1 MKPHPEPLIL
11 VAMTAFLLI
20 VTAHFKRQCTAS
32 PQVDPLTK
40 KIRLVSFLLSVMIA
54 LVGITIAGLP
64 YFDVSA
70 RSLAAT
76 IAVMILI
83 ASALFGIQATLHSYR
98 SLRSAVLPSI
108 FCVYGIVLAWMA
120 LRHLPE

>member
-1 MKPHPEPLIL
+1 
-11 VAMTAFLLI
+11 LLI

-83 ASALFGIQATLHSYR
+83 ASTLFGIQATLHSYR